1 MEIVIGSASWRSHY
15 GNFNKNLLS
24 PPEMR
29 KLLAKSFELGI
40 NDIDTAPSYGDCENK
55 LGLIQPSQ
63 RISSKLILT
72 HESDKQVEVLTNKQ
86 TTQFPRSLRP
96 TLFFLSRP
104 ATTLRY
110 SPPPESLSP
119 SLLGPFPSSLR

>member
-1 MEIVIGSASWRSHY
+1 MRRGPERRVRVLII
-15 GNFNKNLLS
+15 LS
-24 PPEMR
+24 MD
-29 KLLAKSFELGI
+29 LTLALSL
-40 NDIDTAPSYGDCENK
+40 NN
-55 LGLIQPSQ
+55 
-63 RISSKLILT
+63 
-72 HESDKQVEVLTNKQ
+72 KQVEVLTNKQ